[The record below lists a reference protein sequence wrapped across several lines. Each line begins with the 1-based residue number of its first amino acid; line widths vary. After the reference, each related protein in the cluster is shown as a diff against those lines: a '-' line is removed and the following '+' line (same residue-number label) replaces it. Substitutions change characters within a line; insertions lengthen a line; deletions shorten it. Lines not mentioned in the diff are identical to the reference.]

1 MIEVPEHQDQVVN
14 MSSDSL
20 DRPDPHYLN
29 FNCNLNVSVNNS
41 NSESSRATDELQA
54 TGPAHGRGTSP
65 LGFVAG

>member
-1 MIEVPEHQDQVVN
+1 MMIEVPEHRDQVVN

-29 FNCNLNVSVNNS
+29 FNCNLNVSVNN
-41 NSESSRATDELQA
+41 ELQA